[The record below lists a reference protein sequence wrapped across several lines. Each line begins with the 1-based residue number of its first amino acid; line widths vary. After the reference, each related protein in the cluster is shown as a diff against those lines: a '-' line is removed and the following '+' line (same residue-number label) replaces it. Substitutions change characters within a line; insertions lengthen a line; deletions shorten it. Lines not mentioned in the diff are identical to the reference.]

1 MKTILATTVS
11 RICTSSGWTWR
22 TAPSS
27 GILRNSVLFDAYLHR
42 HLWADNYFENLERL
56 HLHFDK
62 DLPVHGKIVSF
73 DEEHAIVKAYQKAPE
88 AFTDAA
94 VKYCF
99 NGGLCS
105 GARVP

>member
-1 MKTILATTVS
+1 MAWVPRYRFLS
-11 RICTSSGWTWR
+11 QSD
-22 TAPSS
+22 
-27 GILRNSVLFDAYLHR
+27 LFDAYWHR

-62 DLPVHGKIVSF
+62 DLPVHGKILSY
-73 DEEHAIVKAYQKAPE
+73 DEELAIVQAYKKSPE

-94 VKYCF
+94 VKFCL
-99 NGGLCS
+99 NGGPCS

>member
-1 MKTILATTVS
+1 
-11 RICTSSGWTWR
+11 
-22 TAPSS
+22 
-27 GILRNSVLFDAYLHR
+27 LHR

-88 AFTDAA
+88 AFT
-94 VKYCF
+94 VGPK
-99 NGGLCS
+99 
-105 GARVP
+105 